1 MKAVIKKAFFVIAIF
16 ALISSCKD
24 VKKAETQKGIDT
36 IEKVANT
43 PEEQLAEIMN
53 LWPGKY
59 NNDKQIAEI
68 INEGKDVWRFNG
80 EGKGGYLEIESHYI
94 KLDKPTIGNNVLYVE
109 EYRSHQPDSTYRQ
122 RIYTLAIDSTNTIRV
137 KMWPF
142 KDKKKYIGAWK
153 NPAMLDSLTVE
164 EISAFPA
171 ICDLIV
177 QKEGDTYNMA
187 MNGKDCAFG
196 DRVFNYGVKLKEN
209 MFSYHD
215 KITSLSTGETI
226 ETAANFAYHNLDR
239 IKKLK

>member
-1 MKAVIKKAFFVIAIF
+1 MKTLNQKLVYALGLFVLLAACKEEKKTEVAKEAKVAEK
-16 ALISSCKD
+16 L
-24 VKKAETQKGIDT
+24 AETPQ
-36 IEKVANT
+36 
-43 PEEQLAEIMN
+43 EQLTEIMN
-53 LWPGKY
+53 IWPGKY
-59 NNDKQIAEI
+59 NNDKQIAHLEK
-68 INEGKDVWRFNG
+68 EGQKIWRFND

-94 KLDKPTIGNNVLYVE
+94 KLDNPAIGENVLYVE

-122 RIYTLAIDSTNTIRV
+122 RIYTLEIDSTNAIRV

-153 NPAMLDSLTVE
+153 NPAVLDGLTVE

-171 ICDLIV
+171 ICDLLMK
-177 QKEGDTYNMA
+177 KEGDVYDMA

-196 DRVFNYGVKLKEN
+196 DRVFNYGMKLKEG

-226 ETAANFAYHNLDR
+226 ETAADFAFHNLDK
-239 IKKLK
+239 IK